1 MSVID
6 DIPPCHV
13 VSSNLADLPINS
25 HPSYTEYGMNGICTA
40 GSALFN
46 VHSYKCRVTAGCM
59 VLILPYQL
67 ASVCEISD
75 DFSMK
80 FFTVSGTCYL
90 EIMSSLRKLTPDFFF
105 WMRHHYIYK
114 ASE

>member
-6 DIPPCHV
+6 DIPPGHV

-46 VHSYKCRVTAGCM
+46 VHSYKCRVTASY
-59 VLILPYQL
+59 LTNWHRSARYRT
-67 ASVCEISD
+67 IS
-75 DFSMK
+75 
-80 FFTVSGTCYL
+80 
-90 EIMSSLRKLTPDFFF
+90 P
-105 WMRHHYIYK
+105 
-114 ASE
+114 